1 MQNKREWVFAALLL
15 ALSTMQPNA
24 HAQTT
29 TNLAAESQ
37 RIAGAWPPLSP
48 DVATSPAV
56 APARILSA
64 ADAEAWLDGY
74 FPHALHAGDI
84 AGALVVIVKDGQV
97 LLEKGYGYADYEQ
110 RIPVDPKSTL
120 FRWGSTSKLFTWT
133 AVMQL
138 VEQGKIDLDA
148 DVNQY
153 LDFKIPPREGTPI
166 TMRNVMTHT
175 AGFEERL
182 TGLIGVE
189 ADGVEPLDRFVKR
202 YVPSRIFAPGE
213 TPAYSNYA
221 TALAGYIVSRV
232 SGMPFDDYMDQHVFE
247 PLKMPNS
254 TFRQPLPERLKPHLS
269 RGYQAASLPAKPFEI
284 VGPAPAGS
292 LTTTGDDMS
301 HFMIA
306 HLQNGRY
313 ESGQILKAE
322 TAEQMHNTA
331 LTILPKVNR
340 MLLGFY
346 EDNYDGHRV
355 IAHGGDTQ
363 WFHSDLHLF
372 IDDGVGLLVSVN
384 SVGNDGAAQEVRS
397 QLFHEFTDRYLPGP
411 TADGKVDEKTS
422 AEHARMI
429 AGRYSVSRRAESSFV
444 SLLYLS
450 LQATVA
456 DNGGGTIS
464 VSSATSPSGV
474 PLRWRE
480 IAPFIWRSEHG
491 KDLLAAQ
498 VKDGRVVRFAFGEES
513 PIEVYDRTPWQKSA
527 GWWLPVIMSSL
538 VALLLTTLAWPVSA
552 LARRRYGVPYALA
565 GLDGR
570 AHRLVRIA
578 AAACALT
585 FVGWVVLVI
594 TMTSNLDLIA
604 KVNGWI
610 ALLRVLSPF
619 VFVGGAVIGLWNDW
633 IVARGRRRWWSKLW
647 SVLLAASLSAVLW
660 AACAFHLISVRNG
673 F

>member
-1 MQNKREWVFAALLL
+1 
-15 ALSTMQPNA
+15 
-24 HAQTT
+24 
-29 TNLAAESQ
+29 
-37 RIAGAWPPLSP
+37 
-48 DVATSPAV
+48 
-56 APARILSA
+56 
-64 ADAEAWLDGY
+64 
-74 FPHALHAGDI
+74 
-84 AGALVVIVKDGQV
+84 
-97 LLEKGYGYADYEQ
+97 
-110 RIPVDPKSTL
+110 
-120 FRWGSTSKLFTWT
+120 
-133 AVMQL
+133 
-138 VEQGKIDLDA
+138 
-148 DVNQY
+148 
-153 LDFKIPPREGTPI
+153 
-166 TMRNVMTHT
+166 
-175 AGFEERL
+175 
-182 TGLIGVE
+182 
-189 ADGVEPLDRFVKR
+189 
-202 YVPSRIFAPGE
+202 
-213 TPAYSNYA
+213 
-221 TALAGYIVSRV
+221 
-232 SGMPFDDYMDQHVFE
+232 MPFDDYMDQHLFE

-254 TFRQPLPERLKPHLS
+254 TFRQPLPERLRPHLS
-269 RGYQAASLPAKPFEI
+269 RGYQAASLPAKTFEI

-292 LTTTGDDMS
+292 LTSTGDDMS

-313 ESGQILKAE
+313 ESGQILE
-322 TAEQMHNTA
+322 TGTAEQMHDTA

-340 MLLGFY
+340 MMLGFY
-346 EDNYDGHRV
+346 EDNHDGHRV

-384 SVGNDGAAQEVRS
+384 SVGKDGAAQELRS

-619 VFVGGAVIGLWNDW
+619 VFVGGAVIGLWNVW

>member
-1 MQNKREWVFAALLL
+1 MQTNNKWAIAYLLL
-15 ALSTMQPNA
+15 ATGAVQGVFAQPSVSSEITPA
-24 HAQTT
+24 H
-29 TNLAAESQ
+29 
-37 RIAGAWPPLSP
+37 P
-48 DVATSPAV
+48 
-56 APARILSA
+56 LSA

-74 FPHALHAGDI
+74 FPYALHAGDI
-84 AGALVVIVKDGQV
+84 AGAVVVIIKDGQV
-97 LLEKGYGYADYEQ
+97 LLEKGYGHADFDK
-110 RIPVDPKSTL
+110 RIPVDPKRTL

-153 LDFKIPPREGTPI
+153 LDFKIPSREGKPI
-166 TMRNVMTHT
+166 TMRDVMTHT

-182 TGLIGVE
+182 TGLIG
-189 ADGVEPLDRFVKR
+189 AKTDGVEPLEQFVKR
-202 YVPSRIFAPGE
+202 FVPSRIFAPGE

-221 TALAGYIVSRV
+221 TALAGYIVARV
-232 SGMPFDDYMDQHVFE
+232 SGEPFDDYMDQHLFK
-247 PLKMPNS
+247 PLGMSNS
-254 TFRQPLPERLKPHLS
+254 TFRQPLPEGLGANMSKAYRV
-269 RGYQAASLPAKPFEI
+269 ASLPDKPFEI

-292 LTTTGDDMS
+292 LASTGDDMS

-313 ESGQILKAE
+313 GSGQILKPE
-322 TAEQMHNTA
+322 TAEQMHSTA
-331 LTILPKVNR
+331 LTILPRLNR

-346 EDNYDGHRV
+346 EDNYNGHRV

-384 SVGNDGAAQEVRS
+384 SVGHEGAAQEVRS
-397 QLFHEFTDRYLPGP
+397 RLLHEFADRYLPGP
-411 TADGKVDEKTS
+411 TADGKVDEKIAT
-422 AEHARMI
+422 EHASMI
-429 AGRYSVSRRAESSFV
+429 AGRYSVSRRAESNFV

-456 DNGGGTIS
+456 DNGDGTIS

-480 IAPFIWRSEHG
+480 IAPFIWRQEHG
-491 KDLLAAQ
+491 KDLLAARTE
-498 VKDGRVVRFAFGEES
+498 DGRVVRFSFGEES
-513 PIEVYDRTPWQKSA
+513 PIVMYDRTPWSKSA
-527 GWWLPVIMSSL
+527 GWWLPVIMISL
-538 VALLLTTLAWPVSA
+538 LTLLLTALAWPVSA
-552 LARRRYGVPYALA
+552 VIRRRYGAPYALT
-565 GLDGR
+565 GLNAR

-578 AAACALT
+578 SAACALV
-585 FVGWVVLVI
+585 FIGWVVLVI
-594 TMTSNLDLIA
+594 TMTSDLDLIA

-610 ALLRVLSPF
+610 ALLRILSPF
-619 VFVGGAVIGLWNDW
+619 VFVGGAAVGLWNVW
-633 IVARGRRRWWSKLW
+633 IVARGQRRWWAKLW
-647 SVLLAASLSAVLW
+647 AVLLAISLSVVLW
-660 AACAFHLISVRNG
+660 AALAFHLISFRTG